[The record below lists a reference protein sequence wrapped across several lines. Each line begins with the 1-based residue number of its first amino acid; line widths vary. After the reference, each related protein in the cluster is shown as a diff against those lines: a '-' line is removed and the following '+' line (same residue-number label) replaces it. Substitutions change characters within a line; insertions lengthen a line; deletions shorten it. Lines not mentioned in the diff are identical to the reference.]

1 MNRIKELRN
10 KKGLTVAELANI
22 INVSPSMLSNYENS
36 KSEPRN
42 KEIWT
47 RLASFFDVSVPY
59 IRGFNADKINI
70 NNVEKD
76 YFIEKMLSV
85 LAYEEAQFNEIKFDK
100 KDRIHVISTIF
111 NELLSMLNRDEV
123 DLSKIKDDIGR
134 LRHTIIELETVFDS
148 CLELYKEHSKTYDV
162 LLDLLKEWWAYN
174 LSQCFA

>member
-59 IRGFNADKINI
+59 IRGFNADKIKLNDVQEDDLTKKLI
-70 NNVEKD
+70 STLD
-76 YFIEKMLSV
+76 YEDKTLNETIERRKKNREKMQNSFNKLSK
-85 LAYEEAQFNEIKFDK
+85 LLNE
-100 KDRIHVISTIF
+100 
-111 NELLSMLNRDEV
+111 NELDS
-123 DLSKIKDDIGR
+123 SKISDEFIN
-134 LRHTIIELETVFDS
+134 LWEHIMELELDFNFCVN
-148 CLELYKEHSKTYDV
+148 LYKEHSKTYSII
-162 LLDLLKEWWAYN
+162 LNLLLKE
-174 LSQCFA
+174 